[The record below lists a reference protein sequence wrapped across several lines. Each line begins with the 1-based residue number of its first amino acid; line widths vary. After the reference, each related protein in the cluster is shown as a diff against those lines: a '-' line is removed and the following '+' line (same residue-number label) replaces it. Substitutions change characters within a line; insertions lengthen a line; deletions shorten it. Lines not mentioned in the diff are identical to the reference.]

1 MYIIV
6 NCSIRIEVTEPNII
20 VKDKRLY
27 NTKLDCYEG
36 VDGDYVSFD
45 VENNGRIMT
54 VSGTVDGYTN
64 GRYVKIRGV
73 EEPYDVPRKSIQRV
87 SSVSLCDDDR
97 ELIILRY
104 YNDVPVGVLCKMYGM
119 SRFALYRKINKIL
132 TALRTLL

>member
-45 VENNGRIMT
+45 TEDNGRIMT
-54 VSGTVDGYTN
+54 VSGVVDGYTN

-73 EEPYDVPRKSIQRV
+73 KEPYDVPRKSIQRV
-87 SSVSLCDDDR
+87 SSVSLCDDDNNFQE
-97 ELIILRY
+97 ELEI
-104 YNDVPVGVLCKMYGM
+104 
-119 SRFALYRKINKIL
+119 ALNK
-132 TALRTLL
+132 